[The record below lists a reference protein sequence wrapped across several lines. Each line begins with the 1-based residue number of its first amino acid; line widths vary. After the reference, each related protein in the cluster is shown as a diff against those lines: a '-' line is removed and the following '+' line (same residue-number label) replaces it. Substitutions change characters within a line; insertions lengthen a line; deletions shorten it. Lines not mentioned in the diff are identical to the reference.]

1 MTDNEIIKALECC
14 TSSCREIKCNSCLA
28 FVDCRCTLKPKML
41 LDLINRQK
49 AEIERLKKI
58 QQVQADRIVE
68 ERGRRYELANTLSK
82 EIKTAK
88 SEAIKIFAEK
98 LKESAFDVDVSFG
111 YGKECYDKAVAVI
124 EIDNLVKERVGEDNE
139 MQNAEVD

>member
-14 TSSCREIKCNSCLA
+14 SKNCCNYKECLYSDNEL
-28 FVDCRCTLKPKML
+28 DCVETLTMDA

-49 AEIERLKKI
+49 AEIEKLNKQVFYVPARANGKSMLVRMTLKSI
-58 QQVQADRIVE
+58 AD
-68 ERGRRYELANTLSK
+68 
-82 EIKTAK
+82 
-88 SEAIKIFAEK
+88 EAIKKFAEK

-124 EIDNLVKERVGEDNE
+124 EIDNLVKERVGDDNE